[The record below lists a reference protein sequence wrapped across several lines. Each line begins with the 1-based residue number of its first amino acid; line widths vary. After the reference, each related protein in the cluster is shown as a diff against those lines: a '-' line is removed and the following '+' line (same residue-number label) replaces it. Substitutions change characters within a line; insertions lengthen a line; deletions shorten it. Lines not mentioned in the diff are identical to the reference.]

1 MERICIAC
9 KYFNF
14 DTGVFAW
21 SDQTPGED
29 MRVECRQR
37 HWEIEPNS
45 GDTTEQFFR
54 FNMNAKTCPDF
65 EPSDIAK
72 RHGW

>member
-14 DTGVFAW
+14 DTGVPDW
-21 SDQTPGED
+21 SDETPGED
-29 MRVECRQR
+29 MRVECLKR
-37 HWEIEPNS
+37 HWVIDS
-45 GDTTEQFFR
+45 DAGGITEQFFWL
-54 FNMNAKTCPDF
+54 NMNAKTCPDF
-65 EPSDIAK
+65 DPSDIAK